1 MSARPYRDAL
11 ELLTDLGGH
20 VKRARHRTG
29 ASQRELAQ
37 RLGISQ
43 SALHYAETGERFPR
57 DHTLFALLAWLDE
70 ARPSPGPRRT
80 S

>member
-29 ASQRELAQ
+29 TSQRQLAQ
-37 RLGISQ
+37 RLGVSQ
-43 SALHYAETGERFPR
+43 SGIHYAETGDGLPR
-57 DHTLFALLAWLDE
+57 TATLLALLAWLDQVE
-70 ARPSPGPRRT
+70 TPPRPRRT